1 MFHSECQPMTKPNIR
16 ICVKLPLFK
25 VGSRSN
31 PFFLYNER
39 EKGGRFPMNP
49 APLILFVF
57 VLKEIEVRPAGVLG
71 VEVLAGRDTRNRDA
85 RRASYNAIC
94 WSLM

>member
-1 MFHSECQPMTKPNIR
+1 
-16 ICVKLPLFK
+16 
-25 VGSRSN
+25 
-31 PFFLYNER
+31 
-39 EKGGRFPMNP
+39 MNP

-85 RRASYNAIC
+85 RRACGRVYF
-94 WSLM
+94 LHTLLFLR